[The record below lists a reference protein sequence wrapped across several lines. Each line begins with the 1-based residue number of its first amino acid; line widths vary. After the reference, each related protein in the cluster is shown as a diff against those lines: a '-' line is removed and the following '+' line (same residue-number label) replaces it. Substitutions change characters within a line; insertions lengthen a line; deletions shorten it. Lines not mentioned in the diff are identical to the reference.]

1 MTRKLPARNRTGIH
15 ILDLYRKET
24 GDDQVSIN
32 DIPSSIA
39 ENWRDDEY
47 FVVSIDEEIA
57 RSSGKFLEYDTFYCE
72 ASLDV
77 MSEFET
83 LGIKDKGT
91 EDTTLIISIDK
102 DEILKEWI
110 KQGYP
115 EELRMPEETEPE
127 ESEN

>member
-1 MTRKLPARNRTGIH
+1 MIYPV
-15 ILDLYRKET
+15 
-24 GDDQVSIN
+24 VSQK
-32 DIPSSIA
+32 
-39 ENWRDDEY
+39 NWRDDEY

-57 RSSGKFLEYDTFYCE
+57 RSSGNFLEYDTFYCE

-83 LGIKDKGT
+83 LEIVDKDT
-91 EDTTLIISIDK
+91 EESKRIISIDK